1 MSVQKTTRS
10 LLEEFDDI
18 IRVSQKEEIIESR
31 ANHAIKSAI
40 NVLNLI
46 KESFDSDQADE
57 LERRFINAIK
67 GKDYSKFERGIS
79 KIKQEK
85 QLVVLEGRKTN
96 EG

>member
-1 MSVQKTTRS
+1 MSMQKKTRS

-18 IRVSQKEEIIESR
+18 IRVSQKEDIIESR

-40 NVLNLI
+40 NILNLI
-46 KESFDSDQADE
+46 SETFSPEEADE

-79 KIKQEK
+79 KIKQQK
-85 QLVVLEGRKTN
+85 NLIVLEGKKSN

>member
-1 MSVQKTTRS
+1 MQKKTRS

-18 IRVSQKEEIIESR
+18 IRVSQKEDIIESR

-40 NVLNLI
+40 NILNLI
-46 KESFDSDQADE
+46 GETFSPEEADE

-79 KIKQEK
+79 KIKQQK
-85 QLVVLEGRKTN
+85 NLIVQEGKKSN

>member
-1 MSVQKTTRS
+1 MSLQKTTRS

-46 KESFDSDQADE
+46 NESFDPELADE

-67 GKDYSKFERGIS
+67 GKDYAKFERGIS

-85 QLVVLEGRKTN
+85 RLTVLEGRKEN
-96 EG
+96 ES

>member
-1 MSVQKTTRS
+1 MSMQKKTRS

-18 IRVSQKEEIIESR
+18 IRVSQKEDIIESR
-31 ANHAIKSAI
+31 ANHTIKSAI
-40 NVLNLI
+40 NILNLI
-46 KESFDSDQADE
+46 GETFSPEEADE

-79 KIKQEK
+79 KVKQRK
-85 QLVVLEGRKTN
+85 NLIVLEGKKSN

>member
-1 MSVQKTTRS
+1 MQKKTRS

-18 IRVSQKEEIIESR
+18 IRVSQKEDIIESR
-31 ANHAIKSAI
+31 ANHTIKSAI
-40 NVLNLI
+40 NILNLI
-46 KESFDSDQADE
+46 GETFSPEEADE

-79 KIKQEK
+79 KVKQRK
-85 QLVVLEGRKTN
+85 NLIVLEGKKSN

>member
-1 MSVQKTTRS
+1 MSMQNKTRS
-10 LLEEFDDI
+10 LLEEFDNI
-18 IRVSQKEEIIESR
+18 IRVGQKEEIIESR

-46 KESFDSDQADE
+46 KESFEPSMADE
-57 LERRFINAIK
+57 LEKRFINAIK
-67 GKDYSKFERGIS
+67 GKDYAKFERGIS

-85 QLVVLEGRKTN
+85 QLVVLEGKKTN

>member
-1 MSVQKTTRS
+1 MQNKTRS
-10 LLEEFDDI
+10 LLEEFDNI
-18 IRVSQKEEIIESR
+18 IRVGQKEEIIESR

-46 KESFDSDQADE
+46 NESFDPVMADE

-67 GKDYSKFERGIS
+67 GKDYTKFERGIN

-85 QLVVLEGRKTN
+85 QLVVLEGKKTN
-96 EG
+96 ES

>member
-1 MSVQKTTRS
+1 MQNKTRS
-10 LLEEFDDI
+10 LLEEFDNI
-18 IRVSQKEEIIESR
+18 IRVGQKEEIIESR
-31 ANHAIKSAI
+31 ASHAIKSAI

-46 KESFDSDQADE
+46 KESFDPDMADE

-67 GKDYSKFERGIS
+67 GKDYAKFERGIN

-85 QLVVLEGRKTN
+85 QLVVLEGRKSN

>member
-1 MSVQKTTRS
+1 MSMQKKTRS

-18 IRVSQKEEIIESR
+18 IRVSQKEDIIESR

-40 NVLNLI
+40 NILNLI
-46 KESFDSDQADE
+46 GETFSPEEADE

-79 KIKQEK
+79 KIKQQK
-85 QLVVLEGRKTN
+85 NLIVLEGKKSN

>member
-1 MSVQKTTRS
+1 MSVQKSTRS

-46 KESFDSDQADE
+46 KESFDPEQADE

-67 GKDYSKFERGIS
+67 GKDYNKFERGIS

-85 QLVVLEGRKTN
+85 QLIVLEGRKTN

>member
-1 MSVQKTTRS
+1 MPMQNKTRS
-10 LLEEFDDI
+10 LLEEFDNI

-31 ANHAIKSAI
+31 ASHAIKSAI

-46 KESFDSDQADE
+46 KESFDPDMADE

-67 GKDYSKFERGIS
+67 GKDYAKFERGIS

-85 QLVVLEGRKTN
+85 QLVVLEGRKSN